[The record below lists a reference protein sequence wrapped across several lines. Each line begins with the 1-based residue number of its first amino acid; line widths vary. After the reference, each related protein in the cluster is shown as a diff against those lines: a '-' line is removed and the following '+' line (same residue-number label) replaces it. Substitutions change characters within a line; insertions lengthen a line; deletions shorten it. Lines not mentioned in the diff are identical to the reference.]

1 MKFVVVGL
9 PKTGKTMICDSL
21 DKLDGFTVYDEIFTA
36 RMGHGK
42 APDHPL
48 KFMNDMRKR
57 KKKNCFVKWY
67 QKHHNTDVMNIKKLA
82 EPKDIEGFL
91 DHTFSKDENVGF
103 KLHHHHI
110 ITLRYILRYLRDNN
124 IKIIHT
130 YRRNKLKQAIA
141 VLGNRKRITINKEK
155 FKLKLNSIEK
165 KIKEFETR
173 NIQLI
178 EWFDNNNYDYM
189 KIVYEDLTGD
199 KHINEMDVRE
209 IKEFLGVDI
218 PDVIPVRTKKNT
230 FTKVKDNLI
239 NYKEIL
245 DGISTD

>member
-1 MKFVVVGL
+1 
-9 PKTGKTMICDSL
+9 
-21 DKLDGFTVYDEIFTA
+21 
-36 RMGHGK
+36 
-42 APDHPL
+42 
-48 KFMNDMRKR
+48 
-57 KKKNCFVKWY
+57 
-67 QKHHNTDVMNIKKLA
+67 
-82 EPKDIEGFL
+82 
-91 DHTFSKDENVGF
+91 
-103 KLHHHHI
+103 
-110 ITLRYILRYLRDNN
+110 LRYLRDNN